1 MKRLEL
7 VSYIKY
13 LRRIIL
19 MLLLVFLSIKA
30 WANQDSIRTENGQI
44 SIMLHASD
52 FRVPKVEEIEKYRKD
67 KRFNYYE
74 KRNHIQN
81 KILIKIV
88 YLIKILIYAV
98 DKIKFNKS
106 HSIGY
111 LIIIVVIFIIVLLII
126 KISGVK
132 LKAIL
137 GKKEL
142 DAPDI
147 QIYNED
153 VNTINFKLLIQHA
166 IDIKDYRLATR
177 YLYLS
182 NLKLLS
188 EKEIVH
194 WNVNKTN
201 SSYYYEIK
209 DSVLKDAFTR
219 ITYIFD
225 YVWYGDFQLNE
236 YEFADVRKQMTDF
249 AQIVENEK

>member
-1 MKRLEL
+1 
-7 VSYIKY
+7 
-13 LRRIIL
+13 

-30 WANQDSIRTENGQI
+30 WANQDSIRAENEQM
-44 SIMLHASD
+44 SIMLNASD
-52 FRVPKVEEIEKYRKD
+52 FRVPKVEEIEKYRQD

-74 KRNHIQN
+74 KKNHIQN
-81 KILIKIV
+81 KILIKIGF
-88 YLIKILIYAV
+88 LIRNFIHAV
-98 DKIKFNKS
+98 DKIKLNE
-106 HSIGY
+106 SIGY

>member
-1 MKRLEL
+1 MF
-7 VSYIKY
+7 
-13 LRRIIL
+13 
-19 MLLLVFLSIKA
+19 LLVFLSIKA
-30 WANQDSIRTENGQI
+30 WANQDSIRAENEQM

-52 FRVPKVEEIEKYRKD
+52 FRVPKVEEIEKYRQD

-74 KRNHIQN
+74 KKNHIQN
-81 KILIKIV
+81 KILNKIGF
-88 YLIKILIYAV
+88 LIRNLIHAV
-98 DKIKFNKS
+98 DKIKLNE
-106 HSIGY
+106 SIGY

-132 LKAIL
+132 LKAIF

>member
-1 MKRLEL
+1 MKRLEP

-30 WANQDSIRTENGQI
+30 WANQDSIRAENEQM

-52 FRVPKVEEIEKYRKD
+52 FRVPKVEEIEKYRQD

-74 KRNHIQN
+74 KKNYIQN
-81 KILIKIV
+81 KILIKIGF
-88 YLIKILIYAV
+88 LIRNFIHAV
-98 DKIKFNKS
+98 DKIKLNE
-106 HSIGY
+106 SIGY

>member
-1 MKRLEL
+1 
-7 VSYIKY
+7 
-13 LRRIIL
+13 

-30 WANQDSIRTENGQI
+30 WANQDSIRAENEQM

-52 FRVPKVEEIEKYRKD
+52 FRVPKVEEIEKYRQD

-74 KRNHIQN
+74 KKNHIQN
-81 KILIKIV
+81 KILNKIGF
-88 YLIKILIYAV
+88 LIRNLIHAV
-98 DKIKFNKS
+98 DKIK
-106 HSIGY
+106 
-111 LIIIVVIFIIVLLII
+111 L
-126 KISGVK
+126 SGVK
-132 LKAIL
+132 LKAIF